1 MTDSFKHQKITDNPW
16 LNCIKKVTQLYYYQ
30 FPSKERFDA
39 MYCLKFIKTIWI
51 PNYETF
57 CSLIQV
63 KLMISSKRSQQL
75 IQKKMTICLTFC
87 YVNDKFSTRL
97 RTDKLENKHTYNSKV
112 PVSTQYHIC
121 RNFKFPYSQA
131 IFLTIFLCNLLLDGC
146 YISTA
151 EARLVSY
158 IQQEKGLYLPHK
170 YIQTYVVTYITE
182 YICIWREGESILWL

>member
-63 KLMISSKRSQQL
+63 KLMISSKRSQLL
-75 IQKKMTICLTFC
+75 IQKKMTICLTLMINSPQDFGQI
-87 YVNDKFSTRL
+87 NWKINT
-97 RTDKLENKHTYNSKV
+97 HTIPKS
-112 PVSTQYHIC
+112 
-121 RNFKFPYSQA
+121 
-131 IFLTIFLCNLLLDGC
+131 LFLCN
-146 YISTA
+146 IIFV
-151 EARLVSY
+151 E
-158 IQQEKGLYLPHK
+158 
-170 YIQTYVVTYITE
+170 
-182 YICIWREGESILWL
+182 ILSFLILKRYF